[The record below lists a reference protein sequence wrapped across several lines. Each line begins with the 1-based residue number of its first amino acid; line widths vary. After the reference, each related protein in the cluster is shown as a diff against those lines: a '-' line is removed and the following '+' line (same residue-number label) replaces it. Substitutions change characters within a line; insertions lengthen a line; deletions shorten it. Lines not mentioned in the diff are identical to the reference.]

1 MGNIASIVADLAD
14 KWESHMTANT
24 EGEYEAIRT
33 CADELREAFKGIEAE
48 TGEAVAWPN
57 SLPTWGDCALRVGNS
72 DFIAK
77 RVAEGGYGAEPD
89 TLLASE
95 LHRFIYEY
103 DDADSY
109 RSAWFLHRLE
119 RVLDEVRASCDPE
132 GRFEHYVACSI
143 ANSPDALRELG
154 EYLTRVLDEDQFPRA
169 EALLL
174 QLATLPPSQPAD
186 KGEPVAWVRIK
197 NDQYEVRIGG
207 ECPHN
212 RGSGFHGP
220 WILARRCEFAAAA
233 TLPPTPAQDSRD
245 VGAMDTAG
253 GFDAIENLLRE
264 RTYTQRDPDD
274 YLPPDAIGP
283 FGHHCN
289 GQQFYHSQLDRD
301 AADAIHALGV
311 ALASQIEITNTERG
325 LAESAARK
333 LATLTQPQGG
343 EVAWVRIKNDQYQ
356 VQIGGNPHNRGSGH
370 HGPWIK
376 AGRCSYADNY
386 AIAAAHVPSG
396 MVTKAMRKAGRDAMY
411 SGAWAS
417 DEDEAEAI
425 YRAMIAAAQGDKS

>member
-174 QLATLPPSQPAD
+174 QLATLPP
-186 KGEPVAWVRIK
+186 
-197 NDQYEVRIGG
+197 
-207 ECPHN
+207 
-212 RGSGFHGP
+212 
-220 WILARRCEFAAAA
+220 
-233 TLPPTPAQDSRD
+233 TPAQDRRD
-245 VGAMDTAG
+245 AGAVDTAG